1 MKTKVQNLFTFLILV
16 VFSTFNLQF
25 PTARAQGTAFTY
37 QGRLSNGG
45 NPASGN
51 YDLKFSLF
59 SISTGGSAAAGPET
73 NSPVVVSNG
82 LFTTML
88 DFGSSV
94 FNGSTY
100 WLEIGVR
107 TNGGGSFVT
116 LSPRQQLTPAPNAI
130 FAENATALANG
141 VAIGSAQNN
150 MVQPGATFAFIGGG
164 LNNLVASEWS
174 VIGGGSGNVININP
188 AGAPIV
194 ASTIGGG
201 LMNSNTASYGTVAG
215 GFGNSVSGMYGTI
228 AGGSNNVASGYASVV
243 GGGDP
248 NYALAPFSSVLG
260 GNHNSASGDHATVG
274 GGSFN
279 SAFGIGST
287 VAGGEQNSANATEAT
302 VAGGSQN
309 SASGPEAA
317 VGGGQ
322 QNVASGQYGAVPGGY
337 YNSASGLA
345 SFAAGYKASADDDH
359 SFVWSDNGSGLFE
372 DIFGFYHS
380 DYPNQFKIQA
390 QKGVRMD
397 VAGSSGVNPAALFI
411 NSTSPNGVG
420 LYVLQT
426 NSSDACM
433 VINSCSDR
441 PSSSGGGDILK
452 GFGWSPGNFGS
463 PNQLVFEVTVL
474 GDVSGH
480 SFNSTSDRNAK
491 ENFSS
496 ISPAEILNKV
506 VSLPVSQWNF
516 KGEQKEVQHIGPMA
530 QDFHAVFGL
539 DGTEDK
545 RISLTD
551 EGGVALAAIQG
562 LNQKL
567 DEKDSEIKT
576 LKLQNDILAQR
587 LNELE
592 STVKQLATQK

>member
-1 MKTKVQNLFTFLILV
+1 MKTKVQNLFTLLILV

-37 QGRLSNGG
+37 QGRLSNDG

-164 LNNLVASEWS
+164 LNNQVDSVMS
-174 VIGGGSGNVININP
+174 VINGGNGNSIGPGNMGSVVAGGFNNVNN
-188 AGAPIV
+188 GSYSTV
-194 ASTIGGG
+194 SGGQQNTVSGMYSTIGGG
-201 LMNSNTASYGTVAG
+201 QANSAKTNFATVGGGHLNTASGQY
-215 GFGNSVSGMYGTI
+215 STI
-228 AGGSNNVASGYASVV
+228 AGGDRNTASDNESTVGGGTANISSGNASIV
-243 GGGDP
+243 GGGDF
-248 NYALAPFSSVLG
+248 NT
-260 GNHNSASGDHATVG
+260 ASGNNSTIGGGAENAASETTATVG
-274 GGSFN
+274 GGSDN
-279 SAFGIGST
+279 IASGISST
-287 VAGGEQNSANATEAT
+287 VPGGFD
-302 VAGGSQN
+302 
-309 SASGPEAA
+309 
-317 VGGGQ
+317 
-322 QNVASGQYGAVPGGY
+322 NVASGSV
-337 YNSASGLA
+337 
-345 SFAAGYKASADDDH
+345 SFAAGEGAQAVNDN
-359 SFVWSDNGSGLFE
+359 SFVWSDGGS
-372 DIFGFYHS
+372 FGFS
-380 DYPNQFKIQA
+380 STLPKQFKIA
-390 QKGVRMD
+390 AANGVEMD
-397 VAGSSGVNPAALFI
+397 VAGSSGVNPAALFV
-411 NSTSPNGVG
+411 NSISTNGVG
-420 LYVLQT
+420 LYVVQPI
-426 NSSDACM
+426 SSDACM
-433 VINSCSDR
+433 VLNSFSAA
-441 PSSSGGGDILK
+441 SSYVGGGDLIK
-452 GFGWSPGNFGS
+452 GFGWTKGTGLFGT

-576 LKLQNDILAQR
+576 LKLQNDILAHR